1 MVGGTSAHF
10 DSRVSSTSHT
20 VAKSMVSIIFIM
32 MPVLNSGTTTSC
44 MVVIKMYRLSSKPF
58 SLQVAY
64 EFSQMATS
72 YFDSYSEEEEEEFGS
87 GGYMDSEDEDEGG
100 EEGSSWDEPK
110 FSVKVVEVGGGADLV
125 GGWGPG
131 GLLEACA
138 VTLREEA
145 LRAAFIVTGGK
156 SSRSTGGAVGKCHKG
171 IVQMETSNRAR
182 VDHGQDCGKLLHP
195 RRQHGCT
202 LATIGGSEAVIV
214 AGGLGGGDSPVMQV
228 EYLIVG
234 GSNPW
239 ARDTFIQP
247 WRVLGELNNARFGF
261 PSVGEVL
268 GQLVVAGGKA
278 SSTSKFNF
286 AGEETLDIDPDLD
299 VAENSIEVI

>member
-1 MVGGTSAHF
+1 M
-10 DSRVSSTSHT
+10 
-20 VAKSMVSIIFIM
+20 
-32 MPVLNSGTTTSC
+32 
-44 MVVIKMYRLSSKPF
+44 
-58 SLQVAY
+58 
-64 EFSQMATS
+64 
-72 YFDSYSEEEEEEFGS
+72 
-87 GGYMDSEDEDEGG
+87 
-100 EEGSSWDEPK
+100 
-110 FSVKVVEVGGGADLV
+110 
-125 GGWGPG
+125 
-131 GLLEACA
+131 
-138 VTLREEA
+138 
-145 LRAAFIVTGGK
+145 
-156 SSRSTGGAVGKCHKG
+156 
-171 IVQMETSNRAR
+171 
-182 VDHGQDCGKLLHP
+182 
-195 RRQHGCT
+195 
-202 LATIGGSEAVIV
+202 
-214 AGGLGGGDSPVMQV
+214 MQV

>member
-1 MVGGTSAHF
+1 
-10 DSRVSSTSHT
+10 
-20 VAKSMVSIIFIM
+20 
-32 MPVLNSGTTTSC
+32 